1 MNGTAELLREL
12 RLRGMV
18 ANTDALTADALI
30 ADGLAVRRGKFLT
43 LTPHG
48 RDVHDREAR
57 LPDGSEEEREA
68 RHAYDTFLPMNQE
81 LLQICTDWQVR
92 PGGVTNDHRDVKY
105 EWDVIDRCN
114 ALDER
119 AGPVVR
125 HLGKAVERFSVY
137 RPRLRDALRKV
148 EDGDHEWLVSP
159 RCDSYHTVWMQ
170 LHEDLLLALGRSRN
184 AEATI

>member
-1 MNGTAELLREL
+1 MADTDGSAAEALL
-12 RLRGMV
+12 
-18 ANTDALTADALI
+18 
-30 ADGLAVRRGKFLT
+30 ADGLAVRKGKTLA

-48 RDVHDREAR
+48 RAIHDRDAR
-57 LPDGSEEEREA
+57 LAEGSEEAGAA

-92 PGGVTNDHRDVKY
+92 PGGVPNDHTDRKY
-105 EWDVIDRCN
+105 DWSVIDRCQ

-125 HLGKAVERFSVY
+125 HLGRSVTRFAGY
-137 RPRLRDALRKV
+137 RPRLREALRQV
-148 EDGDHEWLVSP
+148 ENGDHDWLVSP

-170 LHEDLLLALGRSRN
+170 LHQELLLALGLRREDEP
-184 AEATI
+184 AA